1 MHWSASVPTRKRPRR
16 DRTSSM
22 APVLQCPD
30 CKTKHPLD
38 AVGDVTSFPCSGCG
52 RTLKVPEVARAHVA
66 ATTAPAPIAAAAPE
80 TTRVVPVAPP
90 PPAAEPAT
98 PAPASE
104 PSRTAAGPARRADVP
119 WWMRLLLW
127 IVAVPVSFLIV
138 FSIARM
144 SGLFTHDQLTDVF
157 LASGRSR
164 FWPVARVLP
173 FVAVLTALIVQG
185 GVVLLGR
192 RRARRANSQA
202 QGSMTAGS
210 RDAKQ
215 PSTRTSRS

>member
-1 MHWSASVPTRKRPRR
+1 
-16 DRTSSM
+16 
-22 APVLQCPD
+22 
-30 CKTKHPLD
+30 
-38 AVGDVTSFPCSGCG
+38 
-52 RTLKVPEVARAHVA
+52 
-66 ATTAPAPIAAAAPE
+66 
-80 TTRVVPVAPP
+80 
-90 PPAAEPAT
+90 
-98 PAPASE
+98 
-104 PSRTAAGPARRADVP
+104 
-119 WWMRLLLW
+119 MRLLLW

-138 FSIARM
+138 FTLARM

-164 FWPVARVLP
+164 FWPLARVLP

-192 RRARRANSQA
+192 RRAGRGRAQA
-202 QGSMTAGS
+202 QGSTTAGS

>member
-1 MHWSASVPTRKRPRR
+1 
-16 DRTSSM
+16 M

-38 AVGDVTSFPCSGCG
+38 AVGDVSSFPVFGLRAHPEGARG
-52 RTLKVPEVARAHVA
+52 RTGARRGGAGACARAGRA
-66 ATTAPAPIAAAAPE
+66 RGDARRAGRDAAARA
-80 TTRVVPVAPP
+80 R
-90 PPAAEPAT
+90 AAEPRRAG
-98 PAPASE
+98 APQ
-104 PSRTAAGPARRADVP
+104 PSRHAATADATARRVP

-127 IVAVPVSFLIV
+127 IVAVPVSFLVV

-157 LASGRSR
+157 LANGRSR
-164 FWPVARVLP
+164 FWPLARVLP
-173 FVAVLTALIVQG
+173 FVALLTALIVQG
-185 GVVLLGR
+185 GVVLHR
-192 RRARRANSQA
+192 PPPRPTRSAQA
-202 QGSMTAGS
+202 QGSTTAGS

>member
-66 ATTAPAPIAAAAPE
+66 AVPAAAPVMVPPE
-80 TTRVVPVAPP
+80 ATRVVPVAAPP
-90 PPAAEPAT
+90 LIAEPPMSVPEPT
-98 PAPASE
+98 PAPA
-104 PSRTAAGPARRADVP
+104 PARRRADVP

-127 IVAVPVSFLIV
+127 VVAVPLSFLIV

-144 SGLFTHDQLTDVF
+144 SGLFTHDQLTD
-157 LASGRSR
+157 
-164 FWPVARVLP
+164 
-173 FVAVLTALIVQG
+173 
-185 GVVLLGR
+185 
-192 RRARRANSQA
+192 
-202 QGSMTAGS
+202 
-210 RDAKQ
+210 
-215 PSTRTSRS
+215 

>member
-1 MHWSASVPTRKRPRR
+1 
-16 DRTSSM
+16 M

-66 ATTAPAPIAAAAPE
+66 AAPAPAPAPVAPE
-80 TTRVVPVAPP
+80 ATRAVPVATP
-90 PPAAEPAT
+90 PPAAEPPT
-98 PAPASE
+98 PAPE
-104 PSRTAAGPARRADVP
+104 PSRAPAPTRRRADVP

-138 FSIARM
+138 FSLARM
-144 SGLFTHDQLTDVF
+144 SGIFTHDQLTDVF

-164 FWPVARVLP
+164 FWPLARVLP

-192 RRARRANSQA
+192 RRARRASAQA
-202 QGSMTAGS
+202 QGSTTAGS

>member
-1 MHWSASVPTRKRPRR
+1 
-16 DRTSSM
+16 M

-66 ATTAPAPIAAAAPE
+66 ATPAAAPAPVAPE
-80 TTRVVPVAPP
+80 ATRAVPVAAAPP
-90 PPAAEPAT
+90 PPAAEPAA
-98 PAPASE
+98 PAPE
-104 PSRTAAGPARRADVP
+104 PVRTPPPPTRRRADVP

-127 IVAVPVSFLIV
+127 IVAVPVSFVIV

-144 SGLFTHDQLTDVF
+144 SGVFTHDQLTDVF

-164 FWPVARVLP
+164 FWPLARVLP

-192 RRARRANSQA
+192 RRTRRAGAQA
-202 QGSMTAGS
+202 QGSTTAGS

>member
-1 MHWSASVPTRKRPRR
+1 
-16 DRTSSM
+16 M

-52 RTLKVPEVARAHVA
+52 RTLKVPEVARARVA
-66 ATTAPAPIAAAAPE
+66 ATPAPVPAAVAPE
-80 TTRVVPVAPP
+80 ATRAVPVAPP
-90 PPAAEPAT
+90 PPAAEP
-98 PAPASE
+98 PAPT
-104 PSRTAAGPARRADVP
+104 PSRAPAPPGRRADVP

-144 SGLFTHDQLTDVF
+144 SGVFTHDQLTDVF

-164 FWPVARVLP
+164 FWPLARVLP

-192 RRARRANSQA
+192 RRSRRVSAQP
-202 QGSMTAGS
+202 QGSTTAGS

>member
-1 MHWSASVPTRKRPRR
+1 
-16 DRTSSM
+16 M

-38 AVGDVTSFPCSGCG
+38 AVGGVSSFPCSGCG
-52 RTLKVPEVARAHVA
+52 RTLKVPEVARARV
-66 ATTAPAPIAAAAPE
+66 AAAPDVPE
-80 TTRVVPVAPP
+80 ATRVVPVATPSP
-90 PPAAEPAT
+90 EPEPEPEPE
-98 PAPASE
+98 PAPAPVASPLE
-104 PSRTAAGPARRADVP
+104 PPRETAAPGRAGVP

-127 IVAVPVSFLIV
+127 IVAVPVSFVLV

-164 FWPVARVLP
+164 FWPLARVLP
-173 FVAVLTALIVQG
+173 FVALLTALIVQG
-185 GVVLLGR
+185 GVVFIGR
-192 RRARRANSQA
+192 RRARRRAQA
-202 QGSMTAGS
+202 QGSTTAGN